1 MRRLLAISF
10 LAAVMVLAV
19 GVIGTAS
26 AQGPGDDLTLFTQY
40 PSQVVERGKTISFKL
55 ILRTQGNAQT
65 VRLDMKNMPEGW
77 KATFRG
83 GGNVIKSVYVQP
95 DEDARVDLRLE
106 PPANVESGT
115 YQFVVE
121 ARGERSGRVEL
132 PLELTM
138 EEKLPAKLSLST
150 ELPTLKGSPT
160 TTFRYSVRLSNDGDE
175 PLDVALVADA
185 PPPFLV
191 TFKLTGKE
199 VTSLPLDANE
209 SKTLT
214 VEAKSLASNLAAD
227 TYPITIRAQGGDV
240 EATLQLTAEVTGQP
254 DLTVTAPNGRLSGEA
269 TAGKE
274 SPLQVIVRNTGTAA
288 AYNVELSATPP
299 SGWSVEFDPKVIAE
313 IPVGEEVEVTAK
325 IKPAEKAIAGDYMV
339 TIRAR
344 PAEGGSESADF
355 RITVR
360 TSTLWG
366 VVGIALIAVAVAVV
380 AAAVFRFGRR

>member
-26 AQGPGDDLTLFTQY
+26 AQGVGDDLTLFTQY

-55 ILRTQGNAQT
+55 ILRTQGDAQT
-65 VRLDMKNMPEGW
+65 VHLDMKNMPDGW

-106 PPANVESGT
+106 PPADVESGT
-115 YQFVVE
+115 YQFMVE

-214 VEAKSLASNLAAD
+214 VEAKSLASNLAAN

-254 DLTVTAPNGRLSGEA
+254 NLTVTAPNGRLSGEA

-274 SPLQVIVRNTGTAA
+274 SPLQVIIRNTGTAT
-288 AYNVELSATPP
+288 AYNVELSSTPP
-299 SGWSVEFDPKVIAE
+299 SGWTVEFDPKVIAE

-339 TIRAR
+339 TIRAK